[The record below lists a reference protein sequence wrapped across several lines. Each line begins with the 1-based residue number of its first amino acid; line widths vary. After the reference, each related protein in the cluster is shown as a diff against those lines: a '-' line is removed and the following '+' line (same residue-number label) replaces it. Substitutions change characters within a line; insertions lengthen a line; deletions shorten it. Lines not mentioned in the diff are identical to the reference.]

1 MIGSVPMSA
10 PASKSVAAPVQGEA
24 AVPASAVAPLPQ
36 IDAFLAAVVA
46 ELDIPAN
53 LRDAIAYAL
62 LGGGKRLRPVLAWH
76 CCAAAGG
83 DPRRALAA
91 GAAVELIHAFSLVHD
106 DLPAMDDDDF
116 RRGRPTLHKA
126 TSEAMAIL
134 AGDGML
140 TMAFGVLTRER
151 DATLSPEITA
161 RLVAELVTGT
171 QGMITGQV
179 LDTLGGGSGG
189 GSGGG
194 GGVDGPEATSA
205 DDRLASL
212 VRIHRNKTGALLR
225 ASCRMGAI
233 SAHASERVIGRVTDY
248 ADAVG
253 LMFQVVDDLIDVT
266 QEASHAG
273 KQTGK
278 DAAKGKLT
286 YPGLIGIE
294 ASRREVDRLLA
305 AALEA
310 IAPLGQPAEPLA
322 ELARYMA
329 VRTK

>member
-1 MIGSVPMSA
+1 MNA
-10 PASKSVAAPVQGEA
+10 PASKSVQAPAPVQA

-83 DPRRALAA
+83 EASRSLAA

-140 TMAFGVLTRER
+140 TMAFGVLTREQ
-151 DATLSPEITA
+151 DALLNPEITA
-161 RLVAELVTGT
+161 RLVAELVAGT

-179 LDTLGGGSGG
+179 LDTLGAGGDKA
-189 GSGGG
+189 
-194 GGVDGPEATSA
+194 DGASA

-233 SAHASERVIGRVTDY
+233 SAHASERVIARVTDY

-266 QEASHAG
+266 QEAAHVG

-310 IAPLGQPAEPLA
+310 IAPLGASAEPLA